1 MAARL
6 QLGEILAS
14 VCLSSRTFD
23 SRMMRRT
30 RSRIMRA
37 EKFPMRT
44 FQASFAN

>member
-1 MAARL
+1 
-6 QLGEILAS
+6 
-14 VCLSSRTFD
+14 
-23 SRMMRRT
+23 MMRRT